1 MAKIEAL
8 LKKHP
13 HLTEEEATKIVVEK
27 NARKKQRRKEAEE
40 REEAKRL
47 KNEAK
52 RPQIEVGEDAVDDV
66 D

>member
-8 LKKHP
+8 LAKHP

-27 NARKKQRRKEAEE
+27 NARKKQRRKDAEE

-47 KNEAK
+47 KNEAN
-52 RPQIEVGEDAVDDV
+52 RPDPELEVDEDDIE
-66 D
+66 